1 VRNEGDV
8 IEEFVRHN
16 LRFLDGLTVVD
27 HASVDGTLA
36 VLHALAA
43 EGLPLTVVSDPAP
56 LKLQSETMTQWSHRL
71 LEERAWDFLF
81 LLDADEFLKVPSREA
96 LIASLAAAPRATHCL
111 LPWSSYVATA
121 GDDASAP
128 DVLRRIRFRR
138 LHEAEPVVRKAVVSR
153 DAVRGTEFRVAEGSH
168 SIETAHGAAAAAVLN
183 GVRLAHF
190 PVRSVAQ
197 IQAKVLVGWGGYLAL
212 GYDENAYGWH
222 QERLFRELESS
233 GRWTD
238 HDLQRIATL
247 YCDPGR
253 SGPADLVDDPMP
265 PVDGVRYRDA
275 AVTGALQVA
284 ARYVRQLA
292 EIIADGERPGA
303 SSLPR
308 KALFA

>member
-1 VRNEGDV
+1 V

-56 LKLQSETMTQWSHRL
+56 LRLQSETMTYWSHRL
-71 LEERAWDFLF
+71 LAERAWDFLF
-81 LLDADEFLKVPSREA
+81 LLDADEFLKAASREA
-96 LIASLAAAPRATHCL
+96 LIASLAAVPPGTHCM
-111 LPWSSYVATA
+111 LPWSSYVPTA
-121 GDDASAP
+121 EDDAPAR

-138 LHEAEPVVRKAVVSR
+138 LHEFEPGICKAVLAR
-153 DAVRGTEFRVAEGSH
+153 AAARETEFWVAEGNH
-168 SIETAHGAAAAAVLN
+168 SIEGTGGATPHAIPN
-183 GVRLAHF
+183 GVSLAHF

-197 IQAKVLVGWGGYLAL
+197 IQAKVLVGWSSYLAL

-233 GRWTD
+233 AAWTER
-238 HDLQRIATL
+238 DLQRIATL
-247 YCDPGR
+247 YCDPER
-253 SGPADLVDDPMP
+253 SQPADLVLDPMP
-265 PVDGVRYRDA
+265 PVDGVRYRGA
-275 AVTGALQVA
+275 AVVGPHEFA

-292 EIIADGERPGA
+292 EIIASGERHGA
-303 SSLPR
+303 SSLPE
-308 KALFA
+308 KALLA